1 MASSGSSVSVP
12 REVVDDLLGLRES
25 GAMLQTMFEG
35 SSTLPSAAAGRELLD
50 GMMTRVTSALSTL
63 NTSVVGGG
71 ASSSSVGRR
80 RNRAGSAV
88 AGPHRRRSSSSSRR
102 R

>member
-80 RNRAGSAV
+80 NRAGAAV

-102 R
+102 RC

>member
-1 MASSGSSVSVP
+1 MASSGSSASVP

-35 SSTLPSAAAGRELLD
+35 SSSTPPSAAAGRELLD
-50 GMMTRVTSALSTL
+50 GMMTRVTSALSVL
-63 NTSVVGGG
+63 NIGGGG

-80 RNRAGSAV
+80 NRAGAAV

-102 R
+102 RC